1 MTLTF
6 KNLKKMTLSFEN
18 LKKMTLSFENLKKM
32 TLTFENLKK
41 KPLTFE
47 NLKKHIVANNKIVVA
62 VFVVVHC
69 TVLTMSSLQREAF
82 GKPFTTSS
90 TAFLKCIHNI
100 ICAGLGICSL
110 VFHAN
115 RYSFLTKSFAHFKRA
130 NRSFCS
136 FGKEQ
141 EERFTL
147 LF

>member
-1 MTLTF
+1 MNLTIET
-6 KNLKKMTLSFEN
+6 LKKM
-18 LKKMTLSFENLKKM
+18 
-32 TLTFENLKK
+32 
-41 KPLTFE
+41 PLTLE
-47 NLKKHIVANNKIVVA
+47 NLKKHIVANNNIVVA
-62 VFVVVHC
+62 VFVVHC
-69 TVLTMSSLQREAF
+69 TVLTMSSLHRVAF

-90 TAFLKCIHNI
+90 TAFLQCIHNI

-115 RYSFLTKSFAHFKRA
+115 RYSFLTKSFAHFKRV